1 MKNYY
6 DVLGVSSSSTE
17 KDILRAYRKLA
28 REYHPDLNR
37 GDEVAEKKF
46 KLINEAYEVICDPV
60 KRAKY
65 DKYGDK
71 WKHADQFEHS
81 TRGFKGPF
89 QSNSHRGFF
98 DDLSGDSVGFDFGS
112 QGGIFDRFFSRFG
125 QQQPNDMSHKLDI
138 HISMKEAFNGT
149 NRRIQINNG
158 RTIEVTVPRGVD
170 TGSKVKITNGGGVGR
185 DLILDVTVSVD
196 PNCQREGD
204 DIYMEVEIP
213 VDVAML
219 GEEISLTIFTGQSV
233 ALKIPPETQNRQKI
247 RLSGKGM
254 PVLGDSQSYGDLYV
268 VVSIALPDALTER
281 EKELFRE
288 LKRIRQSRR

>member
-1 MKNYY
+1 M
-6 DVLGVSSSSTE
+6 
-17 KDILRAYRKLA
+17 
-28 REYHPDLNR
+28 
-37 GDEVAEKKF
+37 
-46 KLINEAYEVICDPV
+46 
-60 KRAKY
+60 
-65 DKYGDK
+65 
-71 WKHADQFEHS
+71 
-81 TRGFKGPF
+81 
-89 QSNSHRGFF
+89 
-98 DDLSGDSVGFDFGS
+98 
-112 QGGIFDRFFSRFG
+112 
-125 QQQPNDMSHKLDI
+125 
-138 HISMKEAFNGT
+138 
-149 NRRIQINNG
+149 
-158 RTIEVTVPRGVD
+158 D

-185 DLILDVTVSVD
+185 DLILHVTVSMD

-254 PVLGDSQSYGDLYV
+254 PVLGDNQSYGDLYV
-268 VVSIALPDALTER
+268 VVSIALPDSLTER